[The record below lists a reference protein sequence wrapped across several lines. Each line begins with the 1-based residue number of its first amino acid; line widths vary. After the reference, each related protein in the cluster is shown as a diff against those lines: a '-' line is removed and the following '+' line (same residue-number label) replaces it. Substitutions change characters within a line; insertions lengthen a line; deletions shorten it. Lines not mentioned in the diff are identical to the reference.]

1 MKIDSPSS
9 ITSREASIR
18 LEWISTRIL
27 PGVAVLLLSIPLCQW
42 ADSILPD
49 DIVPVYVIYMMSV
62 TVLWSTYMAV
72 QYAFVGIALTWKN
85 KTHAC
90 TNQTATN
97 ESTAQKPV
105 FLLEAMPIIN
115 ESENIDTICKV
126 ETIEEISEAEVVE
139 DVCVAETEELTKEN
153 HASST
158 YQQGI
163 DDFYQSQAESQKKK
177 LDTIHEYLLY
187 IMSPFVYEE
196 DMDEFCTDLLRFAM
210 NHNYRP
216 EVEWKR
222 YKTKLSSFDVR
233 HMVWSIATRLGLGK
247 GKVYSN
253 DDCACYI
260 ERRFAS
266 LCVTASGEQE
276 PDCHI
281 QQRPDSL
288 RLPWERRTA
297 VSYSFATG
305 WRERLKLISL
315 TNPASKHKH
324 HITGHIRYK
333 TLVWLY
339 CVYTFLVINLTQNTA
354 KISTVIHYT
363 YVFDVI
369 KIHFKNLF

>member
-9 ITSREASIR
+9 ITPREASAR
-18 LEWISTRIL
+18 LEWISTRVL

-42 ADSILPD
+42 ADSNLPD
-49 DIVPVYVIYMMSV
+49 GIVPVSIIYLMIVII
-62 TVLWSTYMAV
+62 LWSTYMAV
-72 QYAFVGIALTWKN
+72 QYAFVGIV
-85 KTHAC
+85 
-90 TNQTATN
+90 QTRKAKDKVSIDNSNFHEEDGQT
-97 ESTAQKPV
+97 PV
-105 FLLEAMPIIN
+105 FLLEAMPVYN
-115 ESENIDTICKV
+115 ESESIDTVCEA
-126 ETIEEISEAEVVE
+126 ETTEEISEAEVVE

-196 DMDEFCTDLLRFAM
+196 DMDEFCTDLLRFATD
-210 NHNYRP
+210 HNYRP

-233 HMVWSIATRLGLGK
+233 HLVWSIAIRLGLGK

-266 LCVTASGEQE
+266 LCVTASGE
-276 PDCHI
+276 PLSH
-281 QQRPDSL
+281 STL
-288 RLPWERRTA
+288 R
-297 VSYSFATG
+297 
-305 WRERLKLISL
+305 
-315 TNPASKHKH
+315 
-324 HITGHIRYK
+324 
-333 TLVWLY
+333 
-339 CVYTFLVINLTQNTA
+339 NLTVTSNSDQINCDIQGA
-354 KISTVIHYT
+354 
-363 YVFDVI
+363 DGL
-369 KIHFKNLF
+369 LFHIPSQLGIEKD

>member
-42 ADSILPD
+42 ADSNLPD
-49 DIVPVYVIYMMSV
+49 DIVPVGIIYMMSV
-62 TVLWSTYMAV
+62 IVLWSMYKAV
-72 QYAFVGIALTWKN
+72 QYAFVGIAQTWKT

-90 TNQTATN
+90 NNQTATD

-105 FLLEAMPIIN
+105 SLLEAMPVVAASNVN
-115 ESENIDTICKV
+115 ESVCDAEMV
-126 ETIEEISEAEVVE
+126 EEIAEKTTVTDSKVISEEANP
-139 DVCVAETEELTKEN
+139 DKEPST
-153 HASST
+153 ASTAPVSST

-210 NHNYRP
+210 DHNYRP

-233 HMVWSIATRLGLGK
+233 HLVWSIAIRLGLGK

-266 LCVTASGEQE
+266 LCVTASGE
-276 PDCHI
+276 PLSH
-281 QQRPDSL
+281 STL
-288 RLPWERRTA
+288 R
-297 VSYSFATG
+297 
-305 WRERLKLISL
+305 
-315 TNPASKHKH
+315 
-324 HITGHIRYK
+324 
-333 TLVWLY
+333 
-339 CVYTFLVINLTQNTA
+339 NLTVTSNSDQ
-354 KISTVIHYT
+354 IHC
-363 YVFDVI
+363 DI
-369 KIHFKNLF
+369 QGADGLLFHIPSQLGIEKD

>member
-27 PGVAVLLLSIPLCQW
+27 PGVAVLLLSIPLSQW
-42 ADSILPD
+42 ADSNLPD
-49 DIVPVYVIYMMSV
+49 GIVPVSIIYLMIVII
-62 TVLWSTYMAV
+62 LWSMYMAV
-72 QYAFVGIALTWKN
+72 QYAFVGIAQTRKT

-90 TNQTATN
+90 NNQTATN

-105 FLLEAMPIIN
+105 FLLEAMPIVA
-115 ESENIDTICKV
+115 ESNG
-126 ETIEEISEAEVVE
+126 IESVCDAEVVE
-139 DVCVAETEELTKEN
+139 EIVEKTTVTDSKVMSEEANPDNEPSSVSAAS
-153 HASST
+153 ASST

-210 NHNYRP
+210 DHNYRP

-233 HMVWSIATRLGLGK
+233 HLVWSIAIRLGLGK

-266 LCVTASGEQE
+266 LCVTASGE
-276 PDCHI
+276 PLSH
-281 QQRPDSL
+281 STL
-288 RLPWERRTA
+288 R
-297 VSYSFATG
+297 
-305 WRERLKLISL
+305 
-315 TNPASKHKH
+315 
-324 HITGHIRYK
+324 
-333 TLVWLY
+333 
-339 CVYTFLVINLTQNTA
+339 NLTVTSNSDQ
-354 KISTVIHYT
+354 IHC
-363 YVFDVI
+363 DI
-369 KIHFKNLF
+369 QGADGLLFHIPSQLGIEKG

>member
-42 ADSILPD
+42 ADSKLPD
-49 DIVPVYVIYMMSV
+49 GIVPVSIIYMMIV
-62 TVLWSTYMAV
+62 IVLWSMYMAV
-72 QYAFVGIALTWKN
+72 QYAFVGIA
-85 KTHAC
+85 
-90 TNQTATN
+90 QTRKAKDKVTMEN
-97 ESTAQKPV
+97 SNPHEEDGQAPV
-105 FLLEAMPIIN
+105 FLLEAMPIVAESNVN
-115 ESENIDTICKV
+115 ESICD
-126 ETIEEISEAEVVE
+126 AEVVE
-139 DVCVAETEELTKEN
+139 EIVEKTTVTDSKVISEETNPGNEPSTVSAAS
-153 HASST
+153 ASST

-163 DDFYQSQAESQKKK
+163 DDFYQSQAEIQKKK

-210 NHNYRP
+210 DHNYRP

-233 HMVWSIATRLGLGK
+233 HLVWSIAIRLGLGK

-266 LCVTASGEQE
+266 LCVTASGE
-276 PDCHI
+276 PLSH
-281 QQRPDSL
+281 STL
-288 RLPWERRTA
+288 R
-297 VSYSFATG
+297 
-305 WRERLKLISL
+305 
-315 TNPASKHKH
+315 
-324 HITGHIRYK
+324 
-333 TLVWLY
+333 
-339 CVYTFLVINLTQNTA
+339 NLTVTSNSDQ
-354 KISTVIHYT
+354 IHC
-363 YVFDVI
+363 DI
-369 KIHFKNLF
+369 QGADGLLFHIPSQLGVKKD

>member
-42 ADSILPD
+42 ADSNLPD
-49 DIVPVYVIYMMSV
+49 DIVPVGIIYMMSV
-62 TVLWSTYMAV
+62 IVLWSMYMAV
-72 QYAFVGIALTWKN
+72 QYAFVGIAQTWKT

-90 TNQTATN
+90 NNQTATD

-105 FLLEAMPIIN
+105 SLLEAMPVVAASNVN
-115 ESENIDTICKV
+115 ESVCDAEMV
-126 ETIEEISEAEVVE
+126 EEIAEKTTVTDSKVISEEANP
-139 DVCVAETEELTKEN
+139 DKEPST
-153 HASST
+153 ASTAPVSST

-210 NHNYRP
+210 DHNYRP

-222 YKTKLSSFDVR
+222 YKTKLSSFYVR
-233 HMVWSIATRLGLGK
+233 HLVWSIAIRLGLGK

-266 LCVTASGEQE
+266 LCVTASGE
-276 PDCHI
+276 PLSHNT
-281 QQRPDSL
+281 L
-288 RLPWERRTA
+288 R
-297 VSYSFATG
+297 
-305 WRERLKLISL
+305 
-315 TNPASKHKH
+315 
-324 HITGHIRYK
+324 
-333 TLVWLY
+333 
-339 CVYTFLVINLTQNTA
+339 NLTVTSNSDQ
-354 KISTVIHYT
+354 IHC
-363 YVFDVI
+363 DI
-369 KIHFKNLF
+369 QGADGLLFHIPSQLGIEKD

>member
-72 QYAFVGIALTWKN
+72 QYAFVGIA
-85 KTHAC
+85 
-90 TNQTATN
+90 QTRKAKDKVSIDNSNSHEEDGQT
-97 ESTAQKPV
+97 PV
-105 FLLEAMPIIN
+105 FLLEAIPIIADSN
-115 ESENIDTICKV
+115 GTESVCD
-126 ETIEEISEAEVVE
+126 AEVVE
-139 DVCVAETEELTKEN
+139 EIAEKTTITDSKVISEEVNPVNEPSTVATAP
-153 HASST
+153 ASST

-163 DDFYQSQAESQKKK
+163 DDFYQSQAENQKKK

-196 DMDEFCTDLLRFAM
+196 DMDDFCTDLLRFAM
-210 NHNYRP
+210 DHNYRP
-216 EVEWKR
+216 KVEWKR
-222 YKTKLSSFDVR
+222 FKTKLSSFDVR
-233 HMVWSIATRLGLGK
+233 HLVWSIAIRLGLGK

-266 LCVTASGEQE
+266 LCVTASGE
-276 PDCHI
+276 PLSHNT
-281 QQRPDSL
+281 L
-288 RLPWERRTA
+288 R
-297 VSYSFATG
+297 
-305 WRERLKLISL
+305 
-315 TNPASKHKH
+315 
-324 HITGHIRYK
+324 
-333 TLVWLY
+333 
-339 CVYTFLVINLTQNTA
+339 NLTVTSNSDQ
-354 KISTVIHYT
+354 IHCDYPGK
-363 YVFDVI
+363 DGL
-369 KIHFKNLF
+369 LFHIPLQLGGEKG

>member
-72 QYAFVGIALTWKN
+72 QYAFVGIT
-85 KTHAC
+85 
-90 TNQTATN
+90 QTRKAKDRFTIDNSNPN
-97 ESTAQKPV
+97 EERQAP
-105 FLLEAMPIIN
+105 FLLLEAKSIVTELN
-115 ESENIDTICKV
+115 VTESVCD
-126 ETIEEISEAEVVE
+126 AEVVE
-139 DVCVAETEELTKEN
+139 EIAENTIVTDSEVMSEEANPDKEPSIVS
-153 HASST
+153 AAPISST

-163 DDFYQSQAESQKKK
+163 DDFYQSQAENQKKK

-187 IMSPFVYEE
+187 IMSPFIYEE

-210 NHNYRP
+210 DHNYRP

-233 HMVWSIATRLGLGK
+233 HLVWSIAIRLGLGK

-266 LCVTASGEQE
+266 LCVTGSGE
-276 PDCHI
+276 PLSH
-281 QQRPDSL
+281 STL
-288 RLPWERRTA
+288 R
-297 VSYSFATG
+297 
-305 WRERLKLISL
+305 
-315 TNPASKHKH
+315 
-324 HITGHIRYK
+324 
-333 TLVWLY
+333 
-339 CVYTFLVINLTQNTA
+339 NLTVTSNSDQ
-354 KISTVIHYT
+354 IHC
-363 YVFDVI
+363 DI
-369 KIHFKNLF
+369 QGADGLLFHIPSQLGVEKD

>member
-9 ITSREASIR
+9 ITPREASVR

-42 ADSILPD
+42 ADSNLPD
-49 DIVPVYVIYMMSV
+49 GIVPVSIIYLMIVII
-62 TVLWSTYMAV
+62 LWSTYMAV
-72 QYAFVGIALTWKN
+72 QYAFVGIAQTRKN
-85 KTHAC
+85 KTHSC
-90 TNQTATN
+90 NNQTATN

-105 FLLEAMPIIN
+105 FLLEAMPMVAESNVN
-115 ESENIDTICKV
+115 ESVCD
-126 ETIEEISEAEVVE
+126 AEVVE
-139 DVCVAETEELTKEN
+139 EIVEKTTVTDSKVISEETKPGNEPSTVSAAS
-153 HASST
+153 ASST

-210 NHNYRP
+210 DHNYRP

-222 YKTKLSSFDVR
+222 FKTKLSSFDVR
-233 HMVWSIATRLGLGK
+233 HLVWSIAIRLGLGK

-266 LCVTASGEQE
+266 LCVTASGE
-276 PDCHI
+276 PLSH
-281 QQRPDSL
+281 STL
-288 RLPWERRTA
+288 R
-297 VSYSFATG
+297 
-305 WRERLKLISL
+305 
-315 TNPASKHKH
+315 
-324 HITGHIRYK
+324 
-333 TLVWLY
+333 
-339 CVYTFLVINLTQNTA
+339 NLTVTSNSDQ
-354 KISTVIHYT
+354 IHC
-363 YVFDVI
+363 DI
-369 KIHFKNLF
+369 QGEDGLLFHIPSQLGVEKDRR

>member
-9 ITSREASIR
+9 ITPREASVR

-42 ADSILPD
+42 ADSNLPD
-49 DIVPVYVIYMMSV
+49 GIIPVSTIYLMIVII
-62 TVLWSTYMAV
+62 LWSMYMAV
-72 QYAFVGIALTWKN
+72 QYAFVGMVQTR
-85 KTHAC
+85 KTKDKVTMENSNPHEEDVQA
-90 TNQTATN
+90 
-97 ESTAQKPV
+97 PV
-105 FLLEAMPIIN
+105 FLLEAMPIVAESNVN
-115 ESENIDTICKV
+115 ESICD
-126 ETIEEISEAEVVE
+126 AEVVE
-139 DVCVAETEELTKEN
+139 EIAEKTIATDSKVISEEANPDNEQSTVPTTS
-153 HASST
+153 ASST

-210 NHNYRP
+210 DHNYRP

-233 HMVWSIATRLGLGK
+233 HLVWSIAIRLGLGK

-266 LCVTASGEQE
+266 LCVTASGE
-276 PDCHI
+276 PLSH
-281 QQRPDSL
+281 STL
-288 RLPWERRTA
+288 R
-297 VSYSFATG
+297 
-305 WRERLKLISL
+305 
-315 TNPASKHKH
+315 
-324 HITGHIRYK
+324 
-333 TLVWLY
+333 
-339 CVYTFLVINLTQNTA
+339 NLTVTSNSDQ
-354 KISTVIHYT
+354 IHC
-363 YVFDVI
+363 DI
-369 KIHFKNLF
+369 QGADGLLFHIPSQLGVEKD

>member
-42 ADSILPD
+42 ADSNLPD
-49 DIVPVYVIYMMSV
+49 GIVPVSIIYLMIVII
-62 TVLWSTYMAV
+62 LWSMYMAM
-72 QYAFVGIALTWKN
+72 QYAFVGIA
-85 KTHAC
+85 
-90 TNQTATN
+90 QTRKAKDKVSIDNNNPHEEDVQT
-97 ESTAQKPV
+97 PYL
-105 FLLEAMPIIN
+105 LLEAIPIIAESNVN
-115 ESENIDTICKV
+115 ESVCD
-126 ETIEEISEAEVVE
+126 AEVVE
-139 DVCVAETEELTKEN
+139 EIAKKTTVTDSNVISEEVNPDEPSTVSVAP
-153 HASST
+153 ASST

-196 DMDEFCTDLLRFAM
+196 DMDEFCTDLLSFAM
-210 NHNYRP
+210 DNNYRP

-233 HMVWSIATRLGLGK
+233 HLVWSIAIRLGLGK

-266 LCVTASGEQE
+266 LCVTASGE
-276 PDCHI
+276 PLSH
-281 QQRPDSL
+281 STL
-288 RLPWERRTA
+288 R
-297 VSYSFATG
+297 
-305 WRERLKLISL
+305 
-315 TNPASKHKH
+315 
-324 HITGHIRYK
+324 
-333 TLVWLY
+333 
-339 CVYTFLVINLTQNTA
+339 NLTVTSNSDQ
-354 KISTVIHYT
+354 IHC
-363 YVFDVI
+363 DI
-369 KIHFKNLF
+369 QGADGLLFHIPSQLGIEKG

>member
-42 ADSILPD
+42 ADSNLPD
-49 DIVPVYVIYMMSV
+49 DIVPVGIIYMMSV
-62 TVLWSTYMAV
+62 IVLWSMYMAV
-72 QYAFVGIALTWKN
+72 QYAFVGIAQTWKT

-90 TNQTATN
+90 NNQTATD

-105 FLLEAMPIIN
+105 SLLEAMPVVAASNVN
-115 ESENIDTICKV
+115 ESVCDAEMV
-126 ETIEEISEAEVVE
+126 EEITEKTTVTDSKVISEEANP
-139 DVCVAETEELTKEN
+139 DKEPST
-153 HASST
+153 ASTAPVSST

-210 NHNYRP
+210 DHNYRP

-233 HMVWSIATRLGLGK
+233 HLVWSIAIRLGLGK

-266 LCVTASGEQE
+266 LCVTASGE
-276 PDCHI
+276 PLSH
-281 QQRPDSL
+281 STL
-288 RLPWERRTA
+288 R
-297 VSYSFATG
+297 
-305 WRERLKLISL
+305 
-315 TNPASKHKH
+315 
-324 HITGHIRYK
+324 
-333 TLVWLY
+333 
-339 CVYTFLVINLTQNTA
+339 NLTVTYNSDQ
-354 KISTVIHYT
+354 IHC
-363 YVFDVI
+363 DI
-369 KIHFKNLF
+369 QGADGLLFHIPSQLGLEKD

>member
-9 ITSREASIR
+9 ITSREASVR

-72 QYAFVGIALTWKN
+72 QYAFVGIA
-85 KTHAC
+85 
-90 TNQTATN
+90 QTRKAKDKVTMEN
-97 ESTAQKPV
+97 SNPHEEDGQAPV
-105 FLLEAMPIIN
+105 FLLEAMPIVAESNVN
-115 ESENIDTICKV
+115 ESIYD
-126 ETIEEISEAEVVE
+126 AEVVE
-139 DVCVAETEELTKEN
+139 EIAEKTIATDSKVISEEANPDNEPSTVSVAP
-153 HASST
+153 ASST

-163 DDFYQSQAESQKKK
+163 DDFYQSQAASQKKK

-187 IMSPFVYEE
+187 IMSPFIYEE

-210 NHNYRP
+210 DHNYRP

-233 HMVWSIATRLGLGK
+233 HLVWSIAIRLGLGK

-266 LCVTASGEQE
+266 LCVTASGE
-276 PDCHI
+276 PLSH
-281 QQRPDSL
+281 STL
-288 RLPWERRTA
+288 R
-297 VSYSFATG
+297 
-305 WRERLKLISL
+305 
-315 TNPASKHKH
+315 
-324 HITGHIRYK
+324 
-333 TLVWLY
+333 
-339 CVYTFLVINLTQNTA
+339 NLTVTSNSDQ
-354 KISTVIHYT
+354 IHC
-363 YVFDVI
+363 DI
-369 KIHFKNLF
+369 QGEDGLLFHIPSQLGVEKDRR